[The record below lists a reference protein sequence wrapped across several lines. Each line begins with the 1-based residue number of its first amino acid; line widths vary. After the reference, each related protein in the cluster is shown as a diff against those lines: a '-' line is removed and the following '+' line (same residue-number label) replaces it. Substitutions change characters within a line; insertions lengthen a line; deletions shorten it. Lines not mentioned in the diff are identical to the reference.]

1 MKCPYLKSCERM
13 MKDYCEEV
21 DAKSCFDYQRQ
32 FNAEIEMDRQRVL
45 ELYPIYM
52 FDIYCARVI
61 NQGREKYAR
70 QKESKLFNFHDY
82 VETSVFG
89 GKK

>member
-1 MKCPYLKSCERM
+1 MNFEDRFDIKVEAQR
-13 MKDYCEEV
+13 
-21 DAKSCFDYQRQ
+21 AK
-32 FNAEIEMDRQRVL
+32 

-61 NQGREKYAR
+61 NQGKEEYAR
-70 QKESKLFNFHDY
+70 QKLENKFFAFHDY
-82 VETSVFG
+82 EQSSLVR